1 MIRTKVLV
9 TRYGGAGDMIMMEP
23 VLEAL
28 YYRHRPAEIYL
39 RTHPHYADLH
49 PFHPLI
55 EEVVPGILTA
65 NENSAPG
72 LPSDE
77 KKPRGYDF
85 FYNTTGCVEMNR
97 GVHGIDSFA
106 FAMSAPPLRRTP
118 VLYLDPKIPVEPQ
131 DIVIHT
137 PKTGRD
143 SPRNADFRNYDVPAM
158 LEAYLRKEGVEF
170 KSITVI
176 GQGEEKANGLQDFAR
191 TIAGAKLFVGPDSAG
206 AHIAAALSVPHVV
219 AYTPNFPR
227 LTRAYPNT
235 ISVHD
240 GDIELL
246 LKTVAHTYR
255 NLSEP
260 QVGHIEQL
268 TEILGRRF
276 MHGKVNGPERCDLPA
291 SSDRADGLLLFDV
304 TGEEKWRDNVRE
316 WADRLNDGGTLF
328 LYEKHKKYG
337 GFDAVLLV
345 KFLIES
351 VGLEVLEYSATADLY
366 GGYYVAARKH
376 RQRPVMGRVA

>member
-1 MIRTKVLV
+1 
-9 TRYGGAGDMIMMEP
+9 MIMMEP

-65 NENSAPG
+65 SENSAPG

-77 KKPRGYDF
+77 KKPQGYDF

-131 DIVIHT
+131 DIVIHM
-137 PKTGRD
+137 PKPGRA
-143 SPRNADFRNYDVPAM
+143 SPRNADFRNYPVPAM
-158 LEAYLRKEGVEF
+158 IEAYLQKESVEF

-176 GQGEEKANGLQDFAR
+176 GQGEEKAKGLQDFAR

-219 AYTPNFPR
+219 AYTPDFPR

-240 GDIELL
+240 GDIKLL

-255 NLSEP
+255 NLLEP
-260 QVGHIEQL
+260 QVGLIEQL

-291 SSDRADGLLLFDV
+291 LSSDRADGLLLFDV

-316 WADRLNDGGTLF
+316 WADLLNDGGTLF

-366 GGYYVAARKH
+366 GGYYVAARKRNQ
-376 RQRPVMGRVA
+376 RQVMVSGLD